1 MMTIKHITSIA
12 IISLITILS
21 GCASKPNNIIVAI
34 DYVTPA
40 SLSYASSSANI
51 KAQDLR
57 PQQHIVQIRKKDQA
71 ARLISSANSLTEK
84 IAAKASQGF
93 KQQALTIDQHS
104 QKQITLVLQKAL
116 IDVEQSLVKH
126 NTKTEI
132 TVQVQAIVPNLDG
145 HGGANSNNMRSFS
158 KSFTTTS
165 TSEMPLTP
173 DIAVLERDFNQSL
186 ARVINN
192 ILADEELHQFITQ

>member
-12 IISLITILS
+12 LISLMTILS

-40 SLSYASSSANI
+40 PLSYANSSANI

-71 ARLISSANSLTEK
+71 ARLISSANSLTK
-84 IAAKASQGF
+84 QIAAKASQGF

-126 NTKTEI
+126 KTKSEI
-132 TVQVQAIVPNLDG
+132 TLQVQAIVPNLDG
-145 HGGANSNNMRSFS
+145 HGYKSFS
-158 KSFTTTS
+158 KNFNTTS

-192 ILADEELHQFITQ
+192 IIADEELHQFITQ